1 MKKGVLW
8 AITAAAISFVVIL
21 VFLNFGEPEFKKV
34 DIIYHV
40 TLANPDLY
48 KEGIFADSFT
58 IQKGEYTFRFV
69 PNGDSPKIL
78 SITLTGSSFSFSE
91 DFELEGN
98 SHETGISVYYT
109 WDYIGEK
116 QLLIPDEQ
124 ELEILINPHGN
135 IEGPVSL
142 DIIKIVKSG
151 GVTPDAEV

>member
-8 AITAAAISFVVIL
+8 AIIAAAISFVVIL

-58 IQKGEYTFRFV
+58 IQKGEYIFRFV

-98 SHETGISVYYT
+98 PHETGISVYYT
-109 WDYIGEK
+109 WNYIGEK

-124 ELEILINPHGN
+124 ELEILISPHGN

>member
-1 MKKGVLW
+1 MKKGILW
-8 AITAAAISFVVIL
+8 AIIAVAISFVVIL
-21 VFLNFGEPEFKKV
+21 VFPNFGQQEFKKA

-48 KEGIFADSFT
+48 KEGIFIDSLT
-58 IQKGEYTFRFV
+58 VQKGEYLFRFV
-69 PNGDSPKIL
+69 PNGDSPEIL
-78 SITLTGSSFSFSE
+78 SIALTGSSFSFSE

-109 WDYIGEK
+109 WDYIGK
-116 QLLIPDEQ
+116 KRLSIPDEQ

-135 IEGPVSL
+135 IQGPVSL

-151 GVTPDAEV
+151 GVTTDAEV